1 MGCIVETIRRHLAA
15 SFLSLTACAA
25 VWVLAACGSTQIDT
39 GDNSKSPLRPT
50 PVTPTGNGECW
61 AAAKTLPAPVKDF
74 CDRTPASLKKEFF
87 SSLDA
92 ICRQGNLVNLLREDC
107 GWNGAGPSSE
117 HIRVLKSTP
126 VTDQDTTDFEYL
138 SAYSLNAGPA
148 KFSYPGTLMLVAL
161 DPKAFR
167 STFEIPGAATITPDG
182 HGITRNENTT
192 TFHYNF
198 EVNGL
203 AKFGFLGEVNILR
216 VDANLV
222 AVFNQAVANLE
233 GLKSRRNL
241 TLVSKLSDGRE
252 KLLTIEERL
261 VPDMGQ
267 HQIALVKMLKLD
279 RMEMENRYANS
290 LVREAPPELDL
301 LT

>member
-1 MGCIVETIRRHLAA
+1 MA
-15 SFLSLTACAA
+15 S
-25 VWVLAACGSTQIDT
+25 CGSTKIDT
-39 GDNSKSPLRPT
+39 GDNSTAPLLPT
-50 PVTPTGNGECW
+50 PMTPMAPAGSGECW
-61 AAAKTLPAPVKDF
+61 AAVKSLPAPIKEFCERTPVNLKKDF
-74 CDRTPASLKKEFF
+74 
-87 SSLDA
+87 SSSMDA
-92 ICRQGNLVNLLREDC
+92 ICRQGKLVNLLREGC
-107 GWNGAGPSSE
+107 GWNGVGPSSE

-126 VTDQDTTDFEYL
+126 VTDQYATDFEYL
-138 SAYSLNAGPA
+138 SAYALNAGPA
-148 KFSYPGTLMLVAL
+148 NFSYPGTLMLVAL

-216 VDANLV
+216 IDTNLV

-233 GLKSRRNL
+233 GLKSRRNM
-241 TLVSKLSDGRE
+241 TLVSKLPDGRE

-279 RMEMENRYANS
+279 RLEMENRYTNS

-301 LT
+301 LTY